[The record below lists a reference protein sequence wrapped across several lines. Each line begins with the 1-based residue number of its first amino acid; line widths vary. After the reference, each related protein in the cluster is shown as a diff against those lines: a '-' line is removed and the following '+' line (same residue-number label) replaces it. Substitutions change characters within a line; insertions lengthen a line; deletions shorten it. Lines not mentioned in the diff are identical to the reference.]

1 MLVCALP
8 QFASLATITHLGTHG
23 EMSRRFGETCRKFS
37 ANRTIRLLLIRR
49 AFKEISL
56 TLFVEGTVEEGG
68 GNTGNR
74 RGGKIAPLTPAAL
87 RFEGVQVSRS
97 GWRVPLSLLRA
108 VICQCRHFLRRRWRQ
123 CSKLEA
129 VIAPYFIASSKQRQ
143 RRQHELRGPFLAGI
157 IIIFNGRPNRALC
170 YTTAFFLPSFL
181 FDPTKCPITN
191 EASRFDSAV
200 PRLRRSSF
208 KIHL

>member
-56 TLFVEGTVEEGG
+56 TLFLLRETVEEGG
-68 GNTGNR
+68 GNR
-74 RGGKIAPLTPAAL
+74 RGGKIAPLTPAPPP

-97 GWRVPLSLLRA
+97 GACLSLSVA

-123 CSKLEA
+123 FSKLEA
-129 VIAPYFIASSKQRQ
+129 VIAPYFIASSKK
-143 RRQHELRGPFLAGI
+143 LR
-157 IIIFNGRPNRALC
+157 
-170 YTTAFFLPSFL
+170 
-181 FDPTKCPITN
+181 
-191 EASRFDSAV
+191 
-200 PRLRRSSF
+200 
-208 KIHL
+208 